1 MHRYAKLG
9 YIALNVSDTER
20 SRNFYETLWGLEHT
34 ETGASGEMFFRC
46 SDDHHNLVIYKS
58 ATPGLKRIGW
68 EMESEADLDKIASV
82 LEKNGQKVREV
93 PAAERTALRQGR
105 SIRFSDP
112 FTGVTHEYYADQYR
126 LGGRAWKPTVAKIQ
140 RLGHIVLK
148 TPRYQEALAFYMD
161 VLNYRVSDQVENYIS
176 FMRCFPNPFHHS
188 VGLASSKEAQF
199 HHMNFMV
206 TEVDDIGKGLWRFK
220 KNDVTIVRGPGRHP
234 PSGSMFLYVLDPD
247 GFTVEYSF
255 GMEEF
260 PEVEPRRH
268 RVLPPGPES
277 GDFWGA
283 PTDPRMGAFG
293 PIEVEQAAV
302 SGKVL
307 QTA

>member
-1 MHRYAKLG
+1 MMYFGIGEEEQRLSLE
-9 YIALNVSDTER
+9 ALFQPLR
-20 SRNFYETLWGLEHT
+20 ETLWQ
-34 ETGASGEMFFRC
+34 
-46 SDDHHNLVIYKS
+46 
-58 ATPGLKRIGW
+58 
-68 EMESEADLDKIASV
+68 MESEADLDKIAAV

-188 VGLASSKEAQF
+188 FGLANSKDAQF

-220 KNDVTIVRGPGRHP
+220 KNDVTVVRGPGRHP

-255 GMEEF
+255 GMEQF
-260 PEVEPRRH
+260 
-268 RVLPPGPES
+268 PES
-277 GDFWGA
+277 GPRKPRLLEPIQLNSDCWGG
-283 PTDPRMGAFG
+283 PRSKAAGV
-293 PIEVEQAAV
+293 PIDTAKEEVAQ
-302 SGKVL
+302 
-307 QTA
+307 Q